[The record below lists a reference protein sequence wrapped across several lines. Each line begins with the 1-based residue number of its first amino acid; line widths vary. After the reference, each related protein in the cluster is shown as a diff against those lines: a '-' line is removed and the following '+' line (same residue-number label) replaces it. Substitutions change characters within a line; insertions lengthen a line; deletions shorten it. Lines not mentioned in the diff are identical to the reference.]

1 MRDVSAEENRHEP
14 MKMLGIIP
22 GPAAGRQG
30 RRGLILLAVLL
41 LRGVAVD
48 GRTLVLE
55 GGSYLDATGRMR
67 PAAALVIEGD
77 RIKMIVAPGEKFA
90 APAGAEI
97 IDARGR
103 YIIPGLI
110 DGHVH
115 LVHILRSLQISAEE
129 LFPLFLA
136 HGVTSVRD
144 AGDEITAQQKLA
156 SYAGEHP
163 GLAPRV
169 FMCSPLVDGN
179 PAYHPFVSWP
189 MTDPAKVPAFV
200 ERMSAAGVRTFK
212 IYVGTSREVGQALV
226 REAQHRGKWVTAH
239 LAWGYSA
246 QDAVADG
253 INSLEHIGSVF
264 EFILPSGTPRWPP
277 PAERVAFTKDQLA
290 ALERRIMECKAA
302 VDLDSPAVTGLID
315 AIVRRHVAINP
326 TLVVYQNWMLLRD
339 LDSVQQHP
347 DLARLPARLRQGW
360 QHSAQALLLD
370 PATLALRRQQFDKMK
385 ALTLKLQ
392 RAGVELLAGSDTP
405 VQFCPPGGALLQELE
420 LLTDAGLS
428 PAEALLAATRN
439 NARALGQSG
448 ELGSIEAGK
457 LADLVVL
464 DADPLLDIRH
474 TRRIH
479 RVIRAGVVLD
489 PAELLRLVPAH

>member
-1 MRDVSAEENRHEP
+1 MMPNAHRF
-14 MKMLGIIP
+14 P
-22 GPAAGRQG
+22 GRAAA
-30 RRGLILLAVLL
+30 RRGLLLLAVMTWS
-41 LRGVAVD
+41 GMAAG

-55 GGSYLDATGRMR
+55 GGSYLDVTGRMR
-67 PAAALVIEGD
+67 PFTALVIED
-77 RIKMIVAPGEKFA
+77 ERIKAIVAPGEKFT

-97 IDARGR
+97 IDARDR
-103 YIIPGLI
+103 YLIPGLI

-144 AGDEITAQQKLA
+144 TGDEITAQQKIA
-156 SYAGEHP
+156 AYAQGHP
-163 GLAPRV
+163 ALAPRV
-169 FMCSPLVDGN
+169 FLGSPLVDGN
-179 PAYHPFVSWP
+179 PVYHPFVSWP
-189 MTDPAKVPAFV
+189 MTDPSKVPDFV

-212 IYVGTSREVGQALV
+212 IYVGTSRGVGQALV
-226 REAQHRGKWVTAH
+226 REAQRRGRWATAH
-239 LAWGYSA
+239 LAWGYTA
-246 QDAVADG
+246 QEAVTDG

-264 EFILPSGTPRWPP
+264 EFVLPAGTPRWPP
-277 PAERVAFTKDQLA
+277 PVERAAFSKEELA
-290 ALERRIMECKAA
+290 ALERRVMEGKAA
-302 VDLDSPAVTGLID
+302 VDLDSPAVNGLVE
-315 AIVRRHVAINP
+315 AIARHRVAINP

-339 LDSVQQHP
+339 LDAVQQHP
-347 DLARLPARLRQGW
+347 DLARLPARLREGW
-360 QHSAQALLLD
+360 QHSARSLPLD
-370 PATLALRRQQFDKMK
+370 PTTRALRRQQFDKMK

-392 RAGVELLAGSDTP
+392 RAGVELMAGSDTP

-420 LLTDAGLS
+420 LLTEAGLT

-464 DADPLLDIRH
+464 DADPLLNIRH

-489 PAELLRLVPAH
+489 PADLLRLVPAH